1 MRKIRIKDFSQ
12 RITVFGRTVTGRDSE
27 DYPTYANVDYFTTWA
42 KAEYATDGIEETETN
57 KAAFDCSRMV
67 FTIRHRQATID
78 NTLFIRHNGLEY
90 AIVAVDPCDF
100 DNTYIKIH
108 AKRVVLQ

>member
-1 MRKIRIKDFSQ
+1 MKKIRIKELSQ

-27 DYPTYANVDYFTTWA
+27 DYPTYTDTDLFTTWA
-42 KAEYATDGIEETETN
+42 KVETDGTEETDVQ
-57 KAAFDCSRMV
+57 KATFDGTRMV
-67 FTIRHRQATID
+67 FTIRHRQARID

>member
-1 MRKIRIKDFSQ
+1 MKKIRIKELSQ

-27 DYPTYANVDYFTTWA
+27 DYPTYTNVDYFTTWA
-42 KAEYATDGIEETETN
+42 KIETDGNEETDTN
-57 KAAFDCSRMV
+57 KATFDSSRMV
-67 FTIRHRQATID
+67 FTIRHRQARID